1 MRSTEAF
8 AIALGRV
15 HCPGGVCSA
24 HNLRFRRPVPCRG
37 AARAF
42 GARLLVFSEKQTFS
56 HEHAYL
62 ALQRVR
68 CATTQPLGVGRPA
81 RRPTWVVVLA
91 ARRAAD

>member
-56 HEHAYL
+56 QEHAYL
-62 ALQRVR
+62 ALQRVN
-68 CATTQPLGVGRPA
+68 TLGWSLIGLYQKKFDGRQNGGHA
-81 RRPTWVVVLA
+81 
-91 ARRAAD
+91 

>member
-62 ALQRVR
+62 ALQRVVY
-68 CATTQPLGVGRPA
+68 AVFLFIV
-81 RRPTWVVVLA
+81 
-91 ARRAAD
+91 